1 MMSELE
7 KHLNV
12 KFPQDLSSHDSK
24 IFIDDLC
31 KKHKVECTEPRS
43 VSRLID
49 KLVEAFIEKD
59 LVNPTFIMNHP

>member
-1 MMSELE
+1 MI
-7 KHLNV
+7 V
-12 KFPQDLSSHDSK
+12 K